1 MSRGLVVEGGL
12 QHRARQ
18 ALRAAEQ
25 LSRVVVEGL
34 EEGVVITDSQLRAVS
49 WNASASV
56 ILGVEPDALEGAV
69 APFVPDGV
77 LVAAEGEP
85 ITADDN
91 FVARAALT
99 KAPVRGVLR
108 RPEAGGGERWITV
121 LARPIAARLGSDGGC
136 VCTFDDV
143 TSAMQAEHQLREE
156 RDRAQRYLE
165 VASTLVV
172 VLDECSCV
180 ELINQQGCDLLG
192 FEASELIGQDWFST
206 VVPQAARL
214 KARLAFFRLVS
225 GVEPP
230 AESLETVVQT
240 RAGHDRIIAWR
251 NAVLTNAEGRI
262 VSVLRSGE
270 DVTERR
276 EAQAQ
281 VAFLAYHDALTGL
294 PNRAMLEEELG
305 RDLAQARR
313 QGRELALLYL
323 DLDDFKL
330 VNDSLGHSAGDLV
343 LAETAKRVST
353 LTRAGDL
360 VCRQG
365 GDEFLILLSSDQ
377 GEDAEA
383 MALETAERIRAALE
397 QPYSVLGAEFLLGAS
412 IGGAIFPTH
421 AVDAESLFK
430 RADAA
435 MYQAKRTG
443 GGNIALYESERTD
456 SRQRLS
462 LTTELRRAVSEDQL
476 RLHYQPIF
484 GVGDG
489 RLHSLEALVRWEH
502 PEHGLVPPGTFIPMA
517 EQTGLIDAIG
527 DWVVEELCRQASA
540 WAALGRQPGLAF
552 NVSPRQL
559 RRSDLA
565 ESIVSQIEGHGL
577 SPSQFCV
584 ELTETSVVSDQHRQG
599 SLFDELHAAGL
610 VIAVDDF
617 GAGHSSLARLRDL
630 PVGVLKVDRSFL
642 APVPVDRRAA
652 SIVAAMLELGQA
664 LGMTTVVEGV
674 EEGAQLDFL
683 RAHGCPLAQGFLL
696 GRPAPPEA
704 IEVRALPYAP
714 SPQEGGA
721 MAS

>member
-1 MSRGLVVEGGL
+1 VSRGLVVEGGV
-12 QHRARQ
+12 QNRARQ

-34 EEGVVITDSQLRAVS
+34 EEGVVITDPQLRAVS
-49 WNASASV
+49 FNASAAA
-56 ILGVEPDALEGAV
+56 ILGVESEQLGGSL
-69 APFVPDGV
+69 APFVADGV
-77 LVAAEGEP
+77 LVDVDGVPNTSEN
-85 ITADDN
+85 N

-99 KAPVRGVLR
+99 GVPVRGVLKR
-108 RPEAGGGERWITV
+108 VDRAGERWITV
-121 LARPIAARLGSDGGC
+121 LARPIAARPGAAGGY

-143 TSAMQAEHQLREE
+143 TQTMQAEQRLREE

-172 VLDECSCV
+172 VLDQFSRV

-192 FEASELIGQDWFST
+192 FEAEELIGEDWFST
-206 VVPQAARL
+206 VVPDGQRL
-214 KARLAFFRLVS
+214 NARLAFTRLVS

-240 RAGHDRIIAWR
+240 RAGNDRIIAWR
-251 NAVLTNAEGRI
+251 NAVLTDADGHI

-276 EAQAQ
+276 EAEAQ
-281 VAFLAYHDALTGL
+281 VAFLAYHDTLTGL
-294 PNRAMLEEELG
+294 PNRVMLEEQLS

-313 QGRELALLYL
+313 QNRELALLYL

-343 LAETAKRVST
+343 LAETAKRVAT

-365 GDEFLILLSSDQ
+365 GDEFLLLLTSDA
-377 GEDAEA
+377 GEDAETV
-383 MALETAERIRAALE
+383 ALETAERIKAALE

-421 AVDAESLFK
+421 AQDAESLFK

-443 GGNIALYESERTD
+443 GGSIALYESEATD
-456 SRQRLS
+456 SRRRLS
-462 LTTELRRAVSEDQL
+462 LTTELRRAVSDGQL
-476 RLHYQPIF
+476 LLHYQPIF
-484 GVGDG
+484 GVSDG
-489 RLHSLEALVRWEH
+489 RLHSLEALVRWQY

-517 EQTGLIDAIG
+517 EETGLIDTIG
-527 DWVVEELCRQASA
+527 EWVVGELCRQASE
-540 WAALGRQPGLAF
+540 WAAAGRRPGLAF

-559 RRSDLA
+559 RRPDLA
-565 ESIVSQIEGHGL
+565 ESIVAQIAAHGL

-584 ELTETSVVSDQHRQG
+584 ELTETSVVSDERRQR
-599 SLFDELHAAGL
+599 SLLDEVHQAGL
-610 VIAVDDF
+610 VIAIDDF

-630 PVGVLKVDRSFL
+630 PVAVLKVDRSFL
-642 APVPVDRRAA
+642 AAVPHDQRANA
-652 SIVAAMLELGQA
+652 IVAAMLELGQA

-674 EEGAQLDFL
+674 EEKEQLDFL
-683 RAHGCPLAQGFLL
+683 AEHGCPLAQGFLL
-696 GRPAPPEA
+696 GRPVAAEA
-704 IEVRALPYAP
+704 IEVRALPFAP
-714 SPQEGGA
+714 GA
-721 MAS
+721 REVESVTP

>member
-1 MSRGLVVEGGL
+1 MVEGGV
-12 QHRARQ
+12 QNRARQ

-34 EEGVVITDSQLRAVS
+34 EEGVVITDPQLRAVS
-49 WNASASV
+49 FNASAAA
-56 ILGVEPDALEGAV
+56 ILGVESEQLGGSL
-69 APFVPDGV
+69 APFVADGV
-77 LVAAEGEP
+77 LVDVDGVPNTSEN
-85 ITADDN
+85 N

-99 KAPVRGVLR
+99 GVPVRGVLKR
-108 RPEAGGGERWITV
+108 VDRAGERWITV
-121 LARPIAARLGSDGGC
+121 LARPIAARPGAAGGY

-143 TSAMQAEHQLREE
+143 TQTMQAEQRLREE

-172 VLDECSCV
+172 VLDQFSRV

-192 FEASELIGQDWFST
+192 FEAEELIGEDWFST
-206 VVPQAARL
+206 VVPDGQRL
-214 KARLAFFRLVS
+214 NARLAFTRLVS

-240 RAGHDRIIAWR
+240 RAGNDRIIAWR
-251 NAVLTNAEGRI
+251 NAVLTDADGHI

-276 EAQAQ
+276 EAEAQ
-281 VAFLAYHDALTGL
+281 VAFLAYHDTLTGL
-294 PNRAMLEEELG
+294 PNRVMLEEQLS

-313 QGRELALLYL
+313 QNRELALLYL

-343 LAETAKRVST
+343 LAETAKRVAT

-365 GDEFLILLSSDQ
+365 GDEFLLLLTSDA
-377 GEDAEA
+377 GEDAETV
-383 MALETAERIRAALE
+383 ALETAERIKAALE

-421 AVDAESLFK
+421 AQDAESLFK

-443 GGNIALYESERTD
+443 GGSIALYESEATD
-456 SRQRLS
+456 SRRRLS
-462 LTTELRRAVSEDQL
+462 LTTELRRAVSDGQL
-476 RLHYQPIF
+476 LLHYQPIF
-484 GVGDG
+484 GVSDG
-489 RLHSLEALVRWEH
+489 RLHSLEALVRWQY

-517 EQTGLIDAIG
+517 EETGLIDTIG
-527 DWVVEELCRQASA
+527 EWVVGELCRQASE
-540 WAALGRQPGLAF
+540 WAAAGRRPGLAF

-559 RRSDLA
+559 RRPDLA
-565 ESIVSQIEGHGL
+565 ESIVAQIAAHGL

-584 ELTETSVVSDQHRQG
+584 ELTETSVVSDERRQR
-599 SLFDELHAAGL
+599 SLLDEVHQAGL
-610 VIAVDDF
+610 VIAIDDF

-630 PVGVLKVDRSFL
+630 PVAVLKVDRSFL
-642 APVPVDRRAA
+642 AAVPHDQRANA
-652 SIVAAMLELGQA
+652 IVAAMLELGQA

-674 EEGAQLDFL
+674 EEKEQLDFL
-683 RAHGCPLAQGFLL
+683 AEHGCPLAQGFLL
-696 GRPAPPEA
+696 GRPVAAEA
-704 IEVRALPYAP
+704 IEVRALPFAP
-714 SPQEGGA
+714 GA
-721 MAS
+721 REVESVTP